1 MNKTY
6 KILMVVCSMAAIGAA
21 VAIFFFKLPVR
32 NVAFG
37 LMILICPL
45 SHLLM
50 MKFMGHD
57 QGKESQHKGYLKDV
71 MNDSASQELTHEKL

>member
-1 MNKTY
+1 MHKTH
-6 KILMVVCSMAAIGAA
+6 ITLMIVCSLMALVAVAAIY
-21 VAIFFFKLPVR
+21 IFKLPVR

-37 LMILICPL
+37 LVILICPL

-57 QGKESQHKGYLKDV
+57 HDGERH
-71 MNDSASQELTHEKL
+71 HEDYPNEITENTSNG

>member
-1 MNKTY
+1 MRKTHI
-6 KILMVVCSMAAIGAA
+6 ILMIVCSLMAIVA
-21 VAIFFFKLPVR
+21 VTAIFFFKLPVR

-57 QGKESQHKGYLKDV
+57 HDGEHH
-71 MNDSASQELTHEKL
+71 HEDHPNEITGNTSNG

>member
-1 MNKTY
+1 MNKTH
-6 KILMVVCSMAAIGAA
+6 KKLMVVCSLMVISAIAAIY
-21 VAIFFFKLPVR
+21 FFKLPVS

-37 LMILICPL
+37 LVILLYPL

-57 QGKESQHKGYLKDV
+57 HYGDHHQGDNPNEFGRNSS
-71 MNDSASQELTHEKL
+71 ND

>member
-1 MNKTY
+1 MRKTH
-6 KILMVVCSMAAIGAA
+6 KILMIVCSLIAIVA
-21 VAIFFFKLPVR
+21 VAAIFFFKLPVR

-37 LMILICPL
+37 LMILNCPL

-57 QGKESQHKGYLKDV
+57 HDGEHH
-71 MNDSASQELTHEKL
+71 HEAHTNEIPDNTSNR